1 MIISLFCIKS
11 TTVYRK
17 MRKIL
22 FTIISMLTIV
32 FALANEGREDVVSS
46 KNIAKRVVLEKN
58 MVNGVN
64 ILTQAMVPLSSGE
77 NSVYVIKGNFVLGE
91 NITIP
96 ANCILAFEGGS
107 ISTSTGATKNTIKG
121 QNTTIQADL
130 TQIFGSN
137 ISLVGTWKVEYGLP
151 EWFGAKGN
159 GTDDDTE
166 AFYAALSSFG
176 SMFLSGKY
184 SIDFRDVDLENKA
197 IVGKWRTK
205 SGIVQRN
212 SNIPFALVK
221 KYNYLN
227 RFTFFAQKNTKLTDI
242 LHFGYSNEKYNDFSF
257 SDITNV
263 VFISDN
269 NTIPLHFNIKY
280 GGNSDCLV
288 ENVRIYHCYIGVRYE
303 FEKTYGDR
311 LNWVTQCSVKDVTIY
326 DPQVYGFKWDAL
338 SMYDQGKVV
347 NGKTVQTMWCYNNFF
362 ENIGVDIIQD
372 KATGFYIGQ
381 GMGQLVN
388 PVVFND
394 IPAAQSNAVGYSV
407 EFAPIG
413 SPLRQKMVTNI
424 IGGSFEGQVK
434 NMEYAYMNNISNLK
448 ISLRNNRGSTDR
460 YLTLDS
466 GSIPNAYDFN
476 IFGNNVLNQFTV
488 KNAKL
493 DVGADEFG
501 DFLKITRIDPK
512 SEFFLGGGPSI
523 EELAEFGVKNGLYT
537 LQTVAESNLG
547 SKCSGFYFQN
557 SKFRF
562 NIDGKSGENLVE
574 GLDGSRICNSVFID
588 INDNV
593 KQNLSFGYKG
603 SANSDLKWIKI
614 YSIRLNRGIIGK
626 YLMEKPN
633 VPKKEPIRISRI
645 FKVGGCSLS
654 CSATFSSIIELSNG
668 STPLSIQC
676 EGNISSGYVGNVI
689 TLGKLQCYNVARK
702 IMFPVYC
709 AESGTIVGMCSVDKD
724 GTFKYHYTA
733 KIDSILSVYG
743 SA

>member
-1 MIISLFCIKS
+1 MSLFCIKS
-11 TTVYRK
+11 TTIYRK

-32 FALANEGREDVVSS
+32 FALANEGRGDVVSS
-46 KNIAKRVVLEKN
+46 KNVAKRVVLEKN
-58 MVNGVN
+58 MVNGLN
-64 ILTQAMVPLSSGE
+64 TLTQAMVPLSSGE
-77 NSVYVIKGNFVLGE
+77 NSVYVIKGSFVLGE
-91 NITIP
+91 NITMP
-96 ANCILAFEGGS
+96 ANCTLAFEGGS
-107 ISTSTGATKNTIKG
+107 ITTSIGASKYTIKG
-121 QNTTIQADL
+121 QNTTILAGL

-288 ENVRIYHCYIGVRYE
+288 KNVRIYHCYIGVWYE

-347 NGKTVQTMWCYNNFF
+347 NGKTVQTMWCYNNYY
-362 ENIGVDIIQD
+362 ENIGVDIIKD
-372 KATGFYIGQ
+372 GATGFYIGQ
-381 GMGQLVN
+381 GMGTLVN
-388 PVVFND
+388 PMVFND
-394 IPAAQSNAVGYSV
+394 IPAKQSKAVGYAV
-407 EFAPIG
+407 EFAPTG
-413 SPLRQKMVTNI
+413 SPLRPKMVTNI
-424 IGGSFEGQVK
+424 IGGSFEGQIR
-434 NMEYAYMNNISNLK
+434 NMDYAYINNIHNLK
-448 ISLRNNRGSTDR
+448 VSLRDNRGSTDR
-460 YLTLDS
+460 YITLDS
-466 GSIPNAYDFN
+466 ESITDAYDFN
-476 IFGNNVLNQFTV
+476 IFGKDVLNIFSV
-488 KNAKL
+488 KNAAL
-493 DVGADEFG
+493 SIGSDEFG
-501 DFLKITRIDPK
+501 EYILIDRIDHAK
-512 SEFFLGGGPSI
+512 ESYFGGGVNKQKLNESR
-523 EELAEFGVKNGLYT
+523 VKNGLYT
-537 LQTVAESNLG
+537 LQAVAQSNLG
-547 SKCSGFYFQN
+547 SSGTGFYFKN
-557 SKFRF
+557 PGYRYTV
-562 NIDGKSGENLVE
+562 DGQSGENIVL
-574 GLDGSRICNSVFID
+574 GKNGDIIGNNVFVNISD
-588 INDNV
+588 KIKD
-593 KQNLSFGYKG
+593 KFEFGYYFP
-603 SANSDLKWIKI
+603 ANSKHRWIKI
-614 YSIRLNRGIIGK
+614 YGVRLMPGIIQK
-626 YLMEKPN
+626 HQMLKPRAL
-633 VPKKEPIRISRI
+633 KKEPVNISRT
-645 FKVGGCSLS
+645 FQTGGSLVKCTAS
-654 CSATFSSIIELSNG
+654 FSTINDVTNNSS
-668 STPLSIQC
+668 PLDLQC
-676 EGNISSGYVGNVI
+676 EGSIGPGSVGSVV
-689 TLGKLQCYNVARK
+689 TLGKLPCYNVPRR
-702 IMFPVYC
+702 IWFQVYDS
-709 AESGTIVGMCSVDKD
+709 ENGDVVGMCSVETD
-724 GTFKYHYTA
+724 GSFKFKYT
-733 KIDSILSVYG
+733 KQVKNKTSVYG
-743 SA
+743 SI